1 MLKHT
6 DFGANKRA
14 IVLQAHLSFS
24 SVRNIRNEKTKRRN
38 TVVSRGG
45 AIISFDEERQMQIE
59 EAVSAATAEAGAP
72 LSCLGQPV
80 VAYHV
85 TEIMRETDAEHARA
99 MQLALMRR
107 GIEALV
113 DDGLENIEAEH
124 FASQFHGRIGLT
136 WELLHL
142 SNNAPH

>member
-1 MLKHT
+1 MPLKRDCH
-6 DFGANKRA
+6 FVGARDEE
-14 IVLQAHLSFS
+14 L
-24 SVRNIRNEKTKRRN
+24 EKQRN

-45 AIISFDEERQMQIE
+45 AIISVDEERQMQIE
-59 EAVSAATAEAGAP
+59 EAVSAATADASAL

-85 TEIMRETDAEHARA
+85 TEIMRETDAAHARA

-107 GIEALV
+107 SIEALV
-113 DDGLENIEAEH
+113 DDGLENVEAER

-136 WELLHL
+136 WELLHP
-142 SNNAPH
+142 SSGASH